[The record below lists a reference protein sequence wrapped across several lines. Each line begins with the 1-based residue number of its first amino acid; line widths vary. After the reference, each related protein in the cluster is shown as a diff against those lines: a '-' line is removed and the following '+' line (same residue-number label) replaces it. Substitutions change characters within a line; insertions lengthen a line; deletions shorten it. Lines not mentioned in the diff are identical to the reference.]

1 MTKTLYQLRAGEKA
15 RIRSIGTDPVTKER
29 LESLGMIEGV
39 EVGMVRSTP
48 LGNPRIFRA
57 LNTMIAL
64 RNDIAKLVEVEVADH
79 E

>member
-1 MTKTLYQLRAGEKA
+1 MTKTLYQLRVGEKA
-15 RIRSIGTDPVTKER
+15 RILAISTDAVTKER
-29 LESLGMIEGV
+29 LESLGMIQGV

-48 LGNPRIFRA
+48 LGNPRIYRT

-64 RNDIAKLVEVEVADH
+64 RNDVAKLVQVEVDGD